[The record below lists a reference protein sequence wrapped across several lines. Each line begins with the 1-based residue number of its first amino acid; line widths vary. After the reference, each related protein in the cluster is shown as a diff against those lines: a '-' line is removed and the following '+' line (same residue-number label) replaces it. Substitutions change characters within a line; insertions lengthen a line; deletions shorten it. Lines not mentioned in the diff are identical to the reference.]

1 MRPVKPPIGFV
12 LNQTSKAVAR
22 AFDDAMVEAGGSL
35 PVWLVLLSLASGA
48 RSQSDLAQAV
58 GVQGPTLTHH
68 LNGLETEGL
77 IVRARDPADRR
88 AHQVSLT
95 PAGRARFLHL
105 RQTAQRF
112 DARLRG
118 DLDDQEVDRL
128 RDLLG
133 RLRLNVSSGES
144 QASEVGAVIP
154 GKRSVDP
161 E

>member
-68 LNGLETEGL
+68 LNGLEAQGL
-77 IVRARDPADRR
+77 IIRTRDHADRR
-88 AHQVSLT
+88 AHRVALT
-95 PAGRARFLHL
+95 PEGRAMFLRL
-105 RQTAQRF
+105 RQTAERF

-118 DLDDQEVDRL
+118 DLTGQETDLLRNLLNRL
-128 RDLLG
+128 RA
-133 RLRLNVSSGES
+133 NV
-144 QASEVGAVIP
+144 ADEVRRP
-154 GKRSVDP
+154 
-161 E
+161 